1 MLARVQVH
9 HEIDEGAFQFCA
21 GASETDKTAPAEFCR
36 PLRIKKIQSCAER
49 SVICRFDQLR
59 FLAPSADDSIC
70 AGILANG
77 NALMRQVRNLKK
89 QVVLSRL
96 GSRRSRI
103 EIGDLIADLANTLL
117 EFVSR
122 IAARPF
128 FADLFA
134 RPVT

>member
-1 MLARVQVH
+1 MLARVQVD

-36 PLRIKKIQSCAER
+36 PLRIKKIESCTER

-59 FLAPSADDSIC
+59 LLAPSAEDSIC

-77 NALMRQVRNLKK
+77 NALLGQVRDLKK
-89 QVVLSRL
+89 QIVLSRL
-96 GSRRSRI
+96 GRSASRI
-103 EIGDLIADLANTLL
+103 EIGNLIADLANTLL

-122 IAARPF
+122 FAAR
-128 FADLFA
+128 
-134 RPVT
+134 